1 MASKDAQFFIAEK
14 LFTGDEWLANKA
26 VQVAG
31 GKIVA
36 IVDAGSVA
44 DLPATHHQI
53 IAPAF
58 IDIQIYGAHGKLLA
72 VYPEAGSLHRL
83 YDYCS
88 KGGASHFQP
97 TVATNSYEVFYRCI
111 DDDGAFTQFVFVA
124 ENADL
129 HIWIVTYSKLAYN
142 CISQTGI

>member
-44 DLPATHHQI
+44 DLQQRIT
-53 IAPAF
+53 
-58 IDIQIYGAHGKLLA
+58 K
-72 VYPEAGSLHRL
+72 
-83 YDYCS
+83 
-88 KGGASHFQP
+88 
-97 TVATNSYEVFYRCI
+97 
-111 DDDGAFTQFVFVA
+111 
-124 ENADL
+124 
-129 HIWIVTYSKLAYN
+129 
-142 CISQTGI
+142 